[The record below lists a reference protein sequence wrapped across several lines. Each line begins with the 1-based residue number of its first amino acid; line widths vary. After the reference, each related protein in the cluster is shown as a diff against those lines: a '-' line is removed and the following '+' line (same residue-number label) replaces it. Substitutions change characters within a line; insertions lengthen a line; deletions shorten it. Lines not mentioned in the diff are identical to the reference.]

1 MSYLLD
7 PSTVQYQLRSDA
19 HFSACVSNPMF
30 LHASDG
36 CFAAAGELAH
46 QILCKSLPVALCWN
60 PKHMMLAY
68 SGRESGLYA
77 YVNVFAP

>member
-1 MSYLLD
+1 
-7 PSTVQYQLRSDA
+7 
-19 HFSACVSNPMF
+19 MF